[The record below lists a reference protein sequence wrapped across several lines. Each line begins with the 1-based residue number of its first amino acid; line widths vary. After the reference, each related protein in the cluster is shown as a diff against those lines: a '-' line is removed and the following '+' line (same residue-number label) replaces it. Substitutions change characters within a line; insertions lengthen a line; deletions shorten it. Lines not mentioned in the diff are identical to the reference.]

1 MVKRAFLFAILGAIS
16 GAIFGAISA
25 GAFVQG
31 SSSVTERAALVWAVL
46 GMIHGLVLFFS
57 SLGDSPVIEDT
68 RAGRFVTS
76 NLADSFDYRH
86 FGHRIVY
93 IAVFFGLLLAFAV
106 SPLIVQD
113 AGVEMRSTAIRLIA
127 GFLLS
132 FVWTGGSM
140 LLDIVIIS
148 KIALR

>member
-1 MVKRAFLFAILGAIS
+1 MVKRAFLFAILGAMS

-31 SSSVTERAALVWAVL
+31 AGSVTERAALVWAAL
-46 GMIHGLVLFFS
+46 GIIHGLVLFFC

-68 RAGRFVTS
+68 RAGRFVAS
-76 NLADSFDYRH
+76 DLADSFDYRH
-86 FGHRIVY
+86 FGHRIPY
-93 IAVFFGLLLAFAV
+93 IAAAFGLFLAFAV
-106 SPLIVQD
+106 SPLLVQD
-113 AGVEMRSTAIRLIA
+113 TGIEMRSTGIRLIA
-127 GFLLS
+127 GFALS

-140 LLDIVIIS
+140 LVDTVVVS